1 MTRGVRNVR
10 VGGMPASNLLVLAF
24 LIGFLSGLRSLTPIA
39 VTAWGVH
46 LGLLTLPH
54 ALAWV
59 GTIPGAA
66 IFSLGAIA
74 ELIADKLPTT
84 PARTELPGF
93 AARMVM
99 GGLAGLCIAAAAG
112 HAMLAGAMVA
122 ITGALVGTFGGYHA
136 RMRLTKAWPMLGF
149 GVALLEDFV
158 AIGGAL
164 LVVTRF

>member
-1 MTRGVRNVR
+1 
-10 VGGMPASNLLVLAF
+10 MPASDVFVLAF
-24 LIGFLSGLRSLTPIA
+24 LIGFFTGLRSLTPIA
-39 VTAWGVH
+39 VTAWGAH

-54 ALAWV
+54 ALAWL
-59 GTIPGAA
+59 GTIPGAVV
-66 IFSLGAIA
+66 FSLGAIA

-84 PARTELPGF
+84 PARTAPLGL

-99 GGLAGLCIAAAAG
+99 GGLAGACIASAG
-112 HAMLAGAMVA
+112 GQGMVAGAMVA
-122 ITGALVGTFGGYHA
+122 IAGALAGTFGGYQA
-136 RMRLTKAWPMLGF
+136 RMRLTKALQPLGF

>member
-1 MTRGVRNVR
+1 
-10 VGGMPASNLLVLAF
+10 MPASYVFVLVF
-24 LIGFLSGLRSLTPIA
+24 LIGCFSGLRSLTPIA
-39 VTAWGVH
+39 VTAWGTHV
-46 LGLLTLPH
+46 GVLTLPH

-66 IFSLGAIA
+66 IFSLGALA
-74 ELIADKLPTT
+74 ELTADKLPTT
-84 PARTELPGF
+84 PARTEPLGL
-93 AARMVM
+93 AARMAM
-99 GGLAGLCIAAAAG
+99 GGLAGACIASAG
-112 HAMLAGAMVA
+112 GQGMIAGAVVA
-122 ITGALVGTFGGYHA
+122 IAGALAGTFGGYQA